1 MCRSFL
7 IVALAQYFVQ
17 RCRGLELK
25 TLEIFGFGWIWGFGE
40 IVPAFS
46 RRAFMDHSLISSMVP
61 VPWLRLVRRDAQLEI
76 SLPRLWSLDEGARD
90 LGWKVER
97 PNSWH
102 WDRSRLLSVASSWS
116 FGSSIKLCFFDLLG
130 PPFAQ
135 AVFVFGCT
143 CVTQAPRCGRTISTS
158 KHLHYMPMSTLNSS
172 TCKLK
177 KELSGTCVS
186 SLNVAC
192 WVFGEVFVWLHP
204 NLSVIGCLYKLQAL
218 PGILEAADIE
228 VSYWRGIQEAV
239 YFPLKQICYLHDF
252 WNIPAP
258 STFAR

>member
-1 MCRSFL
+1 MVWVSRWCKVDTGDPFL
-7 IVALAQYFVQ
+7 DTDVSDLLYLWQGDVQ
-17 RCRGLELK
+17 KFFDC
-25 TLEIFGFGWIWGFGE
+25 GFGAILCPEVSWSRIENTWDFWIWMGLDRCF
-40 IVPAFS
+40 PAFS
-46 RRAFMDHSLISSMVP
+46 RAFMDHSLISSMVP

-97 PNSWH
+97 PNSLH
-102 WDRSRLLSVASSWS
+102 WDRSRLLSVASWWS

-177 KELSGTCVS
+177 KKLSGTCVS

-192 WVFGEVFVWLHP
+192 WVFG
-204 NLSVIGCLYKLQAL
+204 
-218 PGILEAADIE
+218 
-228 VSYWRGIQEAV
+228 
-239 YFPLKQICYLHDF
+239 
-252 WNIPAP
+252 
-258 STFAR
+258 